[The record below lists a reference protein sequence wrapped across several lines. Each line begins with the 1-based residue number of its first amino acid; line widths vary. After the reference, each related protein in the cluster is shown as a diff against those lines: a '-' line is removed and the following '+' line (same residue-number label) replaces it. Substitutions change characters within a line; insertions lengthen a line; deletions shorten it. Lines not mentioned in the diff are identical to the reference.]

1 MRKIFISIA
10 IFSGALAFAA
20 PQQPVTAVSGAS
32 ATAAKVV
39 KYPAPAPAPV
49 VYKTAQKVVF
59 KHYTNALQIAIAK
72 IVEAAAK
79 CKGVDDAPA
88 PAPATKQHRVNE
100 PKQAPK

>member
-39 KYPAPAPAPV
+39 KYPAPAPAP
-49 VYKTAQKVVF
+49 
-59 KHYTNALQIAIAK
+59 
-72 IVEAAAK
+72 
-79 CKGVDDAPA
+79 
-88 PAPATKQHRVNE
+88 APATKQHRVNE

>member
-39 KYPAPAPAPV
+39 KYPAPAPA
-49 VYKTAQKVVF
+49 
-59 KHYTNALQIAIAK
+59 
-72 IVEAAAK
+72 
-79 CKGVDDAPA
+79 
-88 PAPATKQHRVNE
+88 TKQHRVNE